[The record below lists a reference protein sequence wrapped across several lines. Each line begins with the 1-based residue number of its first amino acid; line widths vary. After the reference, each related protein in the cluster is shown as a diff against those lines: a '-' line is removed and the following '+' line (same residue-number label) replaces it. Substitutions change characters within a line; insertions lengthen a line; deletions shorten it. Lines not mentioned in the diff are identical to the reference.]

1 MVGNLNVLHVGYR
14 NARRGLQAPFRQ
26 RDIHRRGHIPLIFEL
41 DRQRLKR
48 RIEGHALDLFTRN
61 GTTAQ
66 LQLDKSIARIPIVA
80 GSCHRVA
87 TRDFHRH
94 YRQAIISLELPCSAA
109 ATAKRPNTKGNHQH
123 GKHRKTNRDKAMVR
137 TAFLGR
143 YIPLRLS
150 I

>member
-1 MVGNLNVLHVGYR
+1 MLDLGHR
-14 NARRGLQAPFRQ
+14 NTRRRLQTPFRQ
-26 RDIHRRGHIPLIFEL
+26 GDIHGRGHIPLIFEL
-41 DRQRLKR
+41 NRECFER

-87 TRDFHRH
+87 ARDLHRH
-94 YRQAIISLELPCSAA
+94 DRQAIISLELPCSAA
-109 ATAKRPNTKGNHQH
+109 ATAKRPDTKGNHQH

-137 TAFLGR
+137 AALLGR
-143 YIPLRLS
+143 YIPLRLP

>member
-1 MVGNLNVLHVGYR
+1 MLHLR
-14 NARRGLQAPFRQ
+14 HLDARRGLQAPFRQ

-41 DRQRLKR
+41 NRQRLKR
-48 RIEGHALDLFTRN
+48 RIESHALDLFTRN
-61 GTTAQ
+61 GATAQ

-80 GSCHRVA
+80 GSCHRVTA
-87 TRDFHRH
+87 SDLYRH
-94 YRQAIISLELPCSAA
+94 DRQGIVGLKLPGSAA
-109 ATAKRPNTKGNHQH
+109 ATAKRPDTKGNHQH

-137 TAFLGR
+137 AAFLGR

>member
-1 MVGNLNVLHVGYR
+1 MLHLGHRYT
-14 NARRGLQAPFRQ
+14 RRGLQAPFRQ
-26 RDIHRRGHIPLIFEL
+26 GDIHGRGNVPLIFEL

-48 RIEGHALDLFTRN
+48 RIEGHALDLFAGN

-87 TRDFHRH
+87 ARDLHRH
-94 YRQAIISLELPCSAA
+94 DRQGIVGLKLPGGAA
-109 ATAKRPNTKGNHQH
+109 ATTKRPDTKGNHQH

>member
-1 MVGNLNVLHVGYR
+1 MLYLGHR
-14 NARRGLQAPFRQ
+14 NTRWGLQAPFRQ

-61 GTTAQ
+61 GTAAQ
-66 LQLDKSIARIPIVA
+66 LKLDKSIARIPIVA
-80 GSCHRVA
+80 RRGNGIAARNLHCH
-87 TRDFHRH
+87 D
-94 YRQAIISLELPCSAA
+94 RQGIVGLELPCSAA
-109 ATAKRPNTKGNHQH
+109 VTAKRPDTKGNHQH